1 MSCHRFHARKAAKS
15 TAAAVAA
22 PVTAPCT
29 IGLISQSMC
38 LLVLP
43 RPRPRRL
50 PCDFRRHRI
59 DRFARHALLLLT
71 DAPREVFARQF
82 DPPRLDSFTHGCQ
95 ISRRKKTCAPIRA
108 TGVFPRAQGG
118 HFADRK

>member
-1 MSCHRFHARKAAKS
+1 MSCHFFHARKAAKS

-43 RPRPRRL
+43 RPRLRRL
-50 PCDFRRHRI
+50 PCDGRRRQI
-59 DRFARHALLLLT
+59 DLVAQHALLLLT
-71 DAPREVFARQF
+71 EAPREVFARQS
-82 DPPRLDSFTHGCQ
+82 DPP
-95 ISRRKKTCAPIRA
+95 
-108 TGVFPRAQGG
+108 AQVVVAIAHACLHVSGWG
-118 HFADRK
+118 LPGRHAARYCRQPSSG